1 MTYLTQTDSP
11 LGRLTLAARDD
22 QLIGLWV
29 AGQRY
34 FGAGLPENSL
44 QQDELPLFQA
54 TKAWLKQ
61 YFAGQQPDPLLLP
74 LAPQGSPF
82 RQAVWSRLLEIPY
95 GQVVTY
101 GSLAQ
106 ELAPRF
112 GHASP
117 SARAIG
123 NAVGHN
129 PITIVIPC
137 HRVIGAGRKIT
148 GFASGLDRKRWLL
161 DHEGFNT
168 DNLTGFDHL

>member
-1 MTYLTQTDSP
+1 MIYLTQEESP
-11 LGRLTLAARDD
+11 LGQLTLAAKND
-22 QLIGLWV
+22 QLLGIWV
-29 AGQRY
+29 AEQSY
-34 FGAGLPENSL
+34 FGAGLLEDSL
-44 QQDELPLFQA
+44 QKDDLALFHES
-54 TKAWLKQ
+54 KAWLQQ
-61 YFAGQQPDPLLLP
+61 YFTGQRPDPRWLP

-82 RQAVWSRLLEIPY
+82 RQAVWSRLMDIPY

-112 GHASP
+112 GHARP

-129 PITIVIPC
+129 PLTIVIPC
-137 HRVIGAGRKIT
+137 HRVIGAGGKIT

-161 DHEGFNT
+161 AHEGYDTNS
-168 DNLTGFDHL
+168 LS